1 MGIAR
6 YENFTVQNVVT
17 TTDQYGQQVTSTTT
31 WFQTRGLTQDVR
43 NSLQIGKDN
52 RVYSD
57 LVKFIVNYTPN
68 TQTMVENQSQYAIQ
82 WRGNEW
88 RITDAIESNDR
99 MNITFLCYRNDP
111 SVAA

>member
-6 YENFTVQNVVT
+6 YENFTVQNVAT
-17 TTDQYGQQVTSTTT
+17 TTDQYGQQITSMTT
-31 WFQTRGLTQDVR
+31 WFQTRGLIQDVR

-68 TQTMVENQSQYAIQ
+68 TQTMVENQSDYAIV

-88 RITDAIESNDR
+88 RITDAMESNDR

-111 SVAA
+111 TVAV

>member
-6 YENFTVQNVVT
+6 YENFTVQNVAT
-17 TTDQYGQQVTSTTT
+17 TTDQYGQQITSMTT
-31 WFQTRGLTQDVR
+31 WFQTRGLIQDVR

-68 TQTMVENQSQYAIQ
+68 TQTMVENQSGYAIV

-88 RITDAIESNDR
+88 RITDEMESNDR

-111 SVAA
+111 TVAV